1 MSENPFVIG
10 GTVSGKHFT
19 DRADERRRIADALTR
34 PQSHLLVFG
43 PRRMGKT
50 STLRVVADE
59 LTARGKRV
67 AMADLS
73 TASTLPDATNRLL
86 QAATKGL
93 AGRWK
98 DTATALVQR
107 LKVRVGLEPD
117 PASGMLLPSVDVSLR
132 DAPLDT
138 QRATFG
144 DTLDAIDRLAA
155 ARKSHVGII
164 LDEFQEIHRFGGEVA
179 EAHLRS
185 TIQSHRNVSYVLAGS
200 DARLIRAM
208 TGARRPLYKLL
219 EPMAFGPMEPGHLAR
234 WIDERLTA
242 AGVRA
247 RGVGERIIALAGP
260 RTRDVVQLA
269 RATFELGRSKRTATE
284 ATIGDAFLQVV
295 LGEDA
300 PTRALWEG
308 FSPLQQN
315 VLRAVATRST
325 GLTTR
330 ATRTRFGLGDT
341 GPATKAAT
349 TLVARDVLVKS
360 GAGYHFDSPFMRG
373 WVILNTLAD
382 VGVSLPITHLPESPP
397 TTPHG

>member
-1 MSENPFVIG
+1 MPDNPFVIG
-10 GTVSGKHFT
+10 GTVSGDYFT
-19 DRADERRRIADALTR
+19 NRAPERRRIAAALTQ
-34 PQSHLLVFG
+34 PQNHLLLFG

-50 STLRVVADE
+50 STLRVVADD
-59 LTARGKRV
+59 LAARGKRV
-67 AMADLS
+67 VMADLS
-73 TASTLPDATNRLL
+73 TASTLSDATNRLL
-86 QAATKGL
+86 QAATRSLGR
-93 AGRWK
+93 RWK

-117 PASGMLLPSVDVSLR
+117 AASGMLLPSVDVSLR
-132 DAPLDT
+132 DSGLET
-138 QRATFG
+138 QRAAFG
-144 DTLDAIDRLAA
+144 EALDAIEGLAA
-155 ARKSHVGII
+155 TKGAHVGVI

-185 TIQSHRNVSYVLAGS
+185 TIQDHRHASYVLAGS

-219 EPMAFGPMEPGHLAR
+219 EPMPFGPIDSAHLAT
-234 WIDERLTA
+234 WIDDRLTA
-242 AGVRA
+242 TGVRA
-247 RGVGERIIALAGP
+247 RGVGELIIALAGP

-269 RATFELGRSKRTATE
+269 RATFELGRSARAATE
-284 ATIGDAFLQVV
+284 ATIADAFLQVV

-300 PTRALWEG
+300 PTRALWER

-349 TLVARDVLVKS
+349 TLVSRDVLVKS
-360 GAGYHFDSPFMRG
+360 GPAYHFDSPFTRG

-382 VGVSLPITHLPESPP
+382 VGVSLPVTHLPDS
-397 TTPHG
+397 